1 MKVEI
6 NPQVTGYLKE
16 LAHKFNVSFEEAV
29 NSVLIAHWLLELTK
43 DLDKQVPAKPVK
55 MKKPRVVVKNP
66 KELKEK
72 ARMKRDNDALNYYS
86 LHAPVVKKNPEEGC

>member
-16 LAHKFNVSFEEAV
+16 LAHKFNVTFEEAV

-43 DLDKQVPAKPVK
+43 DLDKPITDKPVK
-55 MKKPRVVVKNP
+55 IKKPRIVVKNE
-66 KELKEK
+66 KQLKEK
-72 ARMKRDNDALNYYS
+72 ARMKRENDALNYYS